1 MGGARETVLSSFSL
15 VLIVWL
21 PIFNSPLPPFPSPL
35 PLSFFLRSS
44 LVSLKPRIA
53 QSKGGS
59 GGGNEERSG
68 PHKVEP
74 GHQLSRSQQASPP
87 YVLYVRRRR
96 EETETLQSNIDHR
109 NISLAFC
116 WRCSSFCL
124 SVPRK
129 HLEDPRDV
137 LKTPLPPPSSLETGG
152 PKNVTQLCRGREGEG
167 EGQPDGG
174 CSKKWI
180 QK

>member
-21 PIFNSPLPPFPSPL
+21 PIFNSPFPPFPSPL
-35 PLSFFLRSS
+35 PLSSFAHLWSH
-44 LVSLKPRIA
+44 LNPELLKA
-53 QSKGGS
+53 K

-74 GHQLSRSQQASPP
+74 GHQLSRSHQASPP

-96 EETETLQSNIDHR
+96 EETETLHSNIDHR